1 MLDPKHLPPYMFS
14 LEGHFL
20 GYLGKSPTKIKALIL
35 EFEQEQLAIKLPK
48 PLRMSLQTYN
58 LQLGDPIRCI
68 GRSQVDFKS
77 GVIKLKA
84 YHVVPLKPPSEDRF
98 ANVAA
103 IPPTAALVTSE
114 AASAAVSPGK
124 KRAKILVC
132 RKSGCQKRGGG
143 RLISTLETL
152 LQEYQLQDHVEIQ
165 YTGCQKR
172 CSKAPTLTIMP
183 GKHRYDRLTSQ
194 NISHLIEQHFCP
206 SDRCSSKN

>member
-1 MLDPKHLPPYMFS
+1 MLNTQHLPPYMFS
-14 LEGHFL
+14 LEGNFL

-48 PLRMSLQTYN
+48 PLRMSLQAHN
-58 LQLGDPIRCI
+58 LQLGDQIRCI

-98 ANVAA
+98 DAPT
-103 IPPTAALVTSE
+103 PPTPALVASE
-114 AASAAVSPGK
+114 AAPAAVFAGK

-183 GKHRYDRLTSQ
+183 GKHRYDRLASQ

-206 SDRCSSKN
+206 SERCSSN

>member
-1 MLDPKHLPPYMFS
+1 MLDAKHLPPYMFS
-14 LEGHFL
+14 LEGNFL

-48 PLRMSLQTYN
+48 PLRMSLQAYN
-58 LQLGDPIRCI
+58 LQLGDQIRCI

-84 YHVVPLKPPSEDRF
+84 YHVVPLKPPNEATF
-98 ANVAA
+98 ANVPAT
-103 IPPTAALVTSE
+103 PPTSALVASE
-114 AASAAVSPGK
+114 ARPERVAGFTGK

-143 RLISTLETL
+143 RLISTLETV

-183 GKHRYDRLTSQ
+183 GKHRYDKLASQ

-206 SDRCSSKN
+206 SRCSSN